1 MICKKRTGLAFVATL
16 AAAGTAQAE
25 CGEVSI
31 TEMDWASSAVVTY
44 ISKFLMEQGYG
55 CSVQTVPTTTVP
67 AIASL
72 AETGKPDL
80 VTELWTIYTPVYFDL
95 KADGKVIELSKV
107 LSDGGVEGWWIPDY
121 LAEKHPE
128 LTTIEGVLANPDLVG
143 GRFHD
148 CPAGWGC
155 DVTNLNNLKAAAAT
169 DAGLER
175 FQHGSGETLATS
187 IAAAYDAKEPW
198 FGYYWAPTSVLGSY
212 PMVKVETAPYDE
224 AKHSCNATED
234 CAAPAL
240 SDYPRADVV
249 TTATADFVE
258 REPEVAEL
266 MRKVSFTNAQMNE
279 ILAWQ
284 EANGASY
291 EEAAVYFLTSYGDVW
306 STWLNDSAR
315 EKLSALLK

>member
-1 MICKKRTGLAFVATL
+1 MKNWVFASAL
-16 AAAGTAQAE
+16 AASASVGSVAAAD

-31 TEMDWASSAVVTY
+31 SEMDWASSAVVTY
-44 ISKFLMEQGYG
+44 VAKFLMEQGYG
-55 CSVQTVPTTTVP
+55 CTVQTVPTTTVP

-72 AETGKPDL
+72 AETGKPDI
-80 VTELWTIYTPVYFDL
+80 VTELWTIYTPVYFEL
-95 KADGKVIELSKV
+95 KDEGKVIELSKV
-107 LSDGGVEGWWIPDY
+107 LSDGGVEGWWIPKY
-121 LAEKHPE
+121 LADANPE
-128 LTTIEGVLANPDLVG
+128 LATIEGVLANPAAVG

-155 DVTNLNNLKAAAAT
+155 DVTNLNNLKAADAEA
-169 DAGLER
+169 AGLER

-187 IAAAYDAKEPW
+187 IAAAYEAKEPW

-224 AKHSCNATED
+224 ATHTCNADEN
-234 CAAPAL
+234 CATPGL

-249 TTATADFVE
+249 TTATSAFVE

-266 MRKVSFTNAQMNE
+266 MKNLSFTNEQMNE

-291 EEAAVYFLTSYGDVW
+291 EEAAVYFLTNYKDVW
-306 STWLNDSAR
+306 GDWLNDEAR
-315 EKLSALLK
+315 GKLAALLK